1 MPAVRIPRY
10 QQQIGAPSIS
20 TPTVRGVAT
29 PEDPTGAAMMQLGA
43 TGLQISE
50 RMRREQEIEDEK
62 RKRLKEKQ
70 ELEDAKLEAHSV
82 LSDARLAWTEQMLAA
97 KEKAAPG
104 AAGFTPEV
112 LKQFDDYSTKAIGDR
127 PNAITKR
134 LLQEGFQNLRTSLGQ
149 DALVFEAQARVDNR
163 VNSVEAGLNKAAQ
176 AVLTDPRQ
184 RAIALNEQLAYINSI
199 DIPPKAKEA
208 LKERALQ
215 SLDSAALNGEINRS
229 RNNIRAMDG
238 LLDRMGKGEFAG
250 VPAQQLAAAET
261 RIGNFKNSLIVR
273 SEAAERRRLTGLEQ
287 QAKRLS
293 WYVENGRDIPPNEID
308 TFTRNAKGT
317 AYEGA
322 LMPILDEQKAV
333 SEIAKLAPDQQV
345 AKVKEMQAS
354 YGETPS
360 KEQLTKLTKI
370 QRYVNNNLKLLNE
383 SPLDYAA
390 QREGAQV
397 TPLDLQKPD
406 TWASTL
412 GARTAI
418 LTDQAR
424 RNGVAPK
431 GLLPQEAQQISNAL
445 KAARPEQARDMLT
458 KLYAGFGDDKV
469 YRATMQQLAP
479 DNPVMAVAGIAAAR
493 GLESSADRSVADY
506 ILRGQQLLRQDTKED
521 GKPSGGKL
529 IPMPKETEMA
539 SGFASLEGNAFA
551 GREQARNAYYQAAK
565 SIYAAKSAEEGDY
578 SGEIKSER
586 WDTAMNLATGGI
598 DTYKGRSIVLPYG
611 VKVGEFKDGLKQR
624 IPALIAAGRLTDGW
638 TPEKLRDLPLEN
650 AGDGRYFF
658 RVGDGVLVG
667 KDGRPVVLD
676 WAQR

>member
-20 TPTVRGVAT
+20 TPTVRGVAS
-29 PEDPTGAAMMQLGA
+29 PEDPTGAAMANLGA
-43 TGLQISE
+43 TGLQISD

-62 RKRLKEKQ
+62 RKRVKEKQ

-82 LSDARLAWTEQMLAA
+82 LSDARLTWTEQMLAA

-229 RNNIRAMDG
+229 RNSTRAMDG

-308 TFTRNAKGT
+308 AFTRSARGT

-360 KEQLTKLTKI
+360 KEQLTKLAKI

-397 TPLDLQKPD
+397 APLDLQKPD
-406 TWASTL
+406 TWADTL

-431 GLLPQEAQQISNAL
+431 GLLPQEAAQISSAL
-445 KAARPEQARDMLT
+445 KTAKPEQAGQMLAT
-458 KLYAGFGDDKV
+458 LRNGFGDDKI
-469 YRATMQQLAP
+469 YRATMQQIAA
-479 DNPVMAVAGIAAAR
+479 DNPVIAAAGIAAAR
-493 GLESSADRSVADY
+493 GQESTKDRRVSDL
-506 ILRGQQLLRQDTKED
+506 ILRGQQLIRQDTKED
-521 GKPSGGKL
+521 GKPAGGKL
-529 IPMPKETEMA
+529 MPMPKEQDM
-539 SGFASLEGNAFA
+539 SGAFAKLEGNAFA
-551 GREQARNAYYQAAK
+551 GREQARNVFYQTAK
-565 SIYAAKSAEEGDY
+565 SIYASLSSEEGDY
-578 SGEIKSER
+578 SGEINGKR
-586 WDTAMNLATGGI
+586 WETAMNLATGGI
-598 DTYKGRSIVLPYG
+598 DTYKGRSIVMPYG
-611 VKVGEFKDGLKQR
+611 VKLGDFKDGLKTR
-624 IPALIAAGRLTDGW
+624 TAALVAAGRVPDGW

-650 AGDGRYFF
+650 AGDGRYIF
-658 RVGDGVLVG
+658 RVGDGYLPG
-667 KDGRPVVLD
+667 RDGRPLVVD
-676 WAQR
+676 FNQ

>member
-1 MPAVRIPRY
+1 MAVRIPRY
-10 QQQIGAPSIS
+10 QQQISAPAAA
-20 TPTVRGVAT
+20 TQAVRKIPAV
-29 PEDPTGAAMMQLGA
+29 ENQTGAALYGI
-43 TGLQISE
+43 GSE
-50 RMRREQEIEDEK
+50 MGRIARYQDAVR
-62 RKRLKEKQ
+62 EKQ
-70 ELEDAKLEAHSV
+70 ELDDAKLEAHKV
-82 LSDARLAWTEQMLAA
+82 LSDARLSWTEQMLAA

-104 AAGFTPEV
+104 AAGFTPEM

-127 PNAITKR
+127 PSAITKR
-134 LLQEGFQNLRTSLGQ
+134 LLQEGFQNLRTNIGQ
-149 DALVFEAQARVDNR
+149 DSLMFEAQARVDHR

-184 RAIALNEQLAYINSI
+184 RAIALDEQLAYINSI

-215 SLDSAALNGEINRS
+215 SIDSAAMNGEINRS
-229 RNNIRAMDG
+229 RNSTGAMDR

-273 SEAAERRRLTGLEQ
+273 SEAAERRRMVGLEQ

-308 TFTRNAKGT
+308 TFTRSARGT

-322 LMPILDEQKAV
+322 LMPILEEQKAV

-360 KEQLTKLTKI
+360 KEQLTKLAKI

-406 TWASTL
+406 TWAGTL

-458 KLYAGFGDDKV
+458 KLYTGFGDDKV

-493 GLESSADRSVADY
+493 GLESSTDRSVADY

-578 SGEIKSER
+578 SGEINSER

-611 VKVGEFKDGLKQR
+611 VKVGDFKDGMKQR

>member
-1 MPAVRIPRY
+1 MAVRIPRY
-10 QQQIGAPSIS
+10 QQQVGVPGIS
-20 TPTVRGVAT
+20 SPTVRGVAS

-50 RMRREQEIEDEK
+50 RIRRDQEIEDEK
-62 RKRLKEKQ
+62 KRRIKEKQ
-70 ELEDAKLEAHSV
+70 ELEDAKLEAHQV
-82 LSDARLAWTEQMLAA
+82 LSDARLTWTEQMLAA

-104 AAGFTPEV
+104 ATGFTPEV
-112 LKQFDDYSTKAIGDR
+112 LRQFDDYSAKAINER
-127 PNAITKR
+127 PNAITQR
-134 LLQEGFQNLRTSLGQ
+134 LLREGFQNLRTTLGQ
-149 DALVFEAQARVDNR
+149 DALVFEAQARVDHR

-184 RAIALNEQLAYINSI
+184 RALALSEQMAYIGSI

-208 LKERALQ
+208 LKERAQ
-215 SLDSAALNGEINRS
+215 QAIDSAALNGEINRS
-229 RNNIRAMDG
+229 RNSTRAMDG
-238 LLDRMGKGEFAG
+238 LLERIGKGEFAG
-250 VPAQQLAAAET
+250 VPAQQLAAAEA
-261 RIGNFKNSLIVR
+261 RIGNFKNTLIVKA
-273 SEAAERRRLTGLEQ
+273 EAAERRKLTGLEQ
-287 QAKRLS
+287 QSRRLS
-293 WYVENGRDIPPNEID
+293 WYVENGRDIPPNEIE
-308 TFTRNAKGT
+308 TFTRNARGT

-322 LMPILDEQKAV
+322 LLPILEEQKAV

-345 AKVKEMQAS
+345 ARVKELQAS

-360 KEQLTKLTKI
+360 KEQLTKLAKI
-370 QRYVNNNLKLLNE
+370 QRYVNNGLKLLNE

-397 TPLDLQKPD
+397 APLDLQKPD
-406 TWASTL
+406 TWAETL

-431 GLLPQEAQQISNAL
+431 GLLPQEAQQIGHAL
-445 KAARPEQARDMLT
+445 KTARPEQAREMLA

-521 GKPSGGKL
+521 GKPAGGKL
-529 IPMPKETEMA
+529 IPMPNEAKLSEA
-539 SGFASLEGNAFA
+539 FATLEGNAFA
-551 GREQARNAYYQAAK
+551 GRENARNAYYQAAK
-565 SIYAAKSAEEGDY
+565 SIYAAKAAEEGDY
-578 SGEIKSER
+578 SGEFNSGR
-586 WDTAMNLATGGI
+586 WDIAMNLATGGI
-598 DTYKGRSIVLPYG
+598 DTYRGRSIVMPYG
-611 VKVGEFKDGLKQR
+611 VKAGEFKDGMKQR
-624 IPALIAAGRLTDGW
+624 ITALIASGRLTDGW

-667 KDGRPVVLD
+667 RDGRPVVLD

>member
-10 QQQIGAPSIS
+10 QQQVGAPSIS

-29 PEDPTGAAMMQLGA
+29 PEDPTGAAMANLGA
-43 TGLQISE
+43 EFGRAGQRL
-50 RMRREQEIEDEK
+50 EIEEEK
-62 RKRLKEKQ
+62 RRRIKEKQ

-82 LSDARLAWTEQMLAA
+82 LSDARLTWTEQMLAA

-112 LKQFDDYSTKAIGDR
+112 LKQFDDYSAKAIGDR
-127 PNAITKR
+127 PSAITKR
-134 LLQEGFQNLRTSLGQ
+134 LLQEGFQNLRTNIGQ
-149 DALVFEAQARVDNR
+149 DALVFEAQARVDHR

-229 RNNIRAMDG
+229 RNSTRAMDG

-308 TFTRNAKGT
+308 AFTRSARGT

-360 KEQLTKLTKI
+360 KEQLTKLAKI

-397 TPLDLQKPD
+397 APLDLQKPD
-406 TWASTL
+406 TWADTL

-431 GLLPQEAQQISNAL
+431 GLLPQEAQQIGNAL
-445 KAARPEQARDMLT
+445 KAARPEQAREILT

-493 GLESSADRSVADY
+493 GLESSTDRSVADY

-529 IPMPKETEMA
+529 IPMPKEA
-539 SGFASLEGNAFA
+539 DLSVAFANLEGNAFA

-578 SGEIKSER
+578 SGEINPKR

-624 IPALIAAGRLTDGW
+624 IPDLISAGRLTDGW

>member
-1 MPAVRIPRY
+1 MAVRIPRY
-10 QQQIGAPSIS
+10 QQQIGAQAGA
-20 TPTVRGVAT
+20 TPTVRGTAT
-29 PEDPTGAAMMQLGA
+29 PYDPTGAAMAGMGEEMQRIGA
-43 TGLQISE
+43 QV
-50 RMRREQEIEDEK
+50 RREQEIEDEK
-62 RKRLKEKQ
+62 KRRTKEKQ
-70 ELEDAKLEAHSV
+70 DLEDAKLEAHKV
-82 LSDARLAWTEQMLAA
+82 LSDARLSWTEQMLAA

-104 AAGFTPEV
+104 AAGFTPEI
-112 LKQFDDYSTKAIGDR
+112 LKQFDDYATKAVSER
-127 PNAITKR
+127 PNAITQK
-134 LLQEGFQNLRTSLGQ
+134 LLQEGFQNLRTLIGQ
-149 DALVFEAQARVDNR
+149 DALGFEAQARVDHR

-184 RAIALNEQLAYINSI
+184 RAIAMNEQMAYINSI

-215 SLDSAALNGEINRS
+215 AIDSAALNGEINRS
-229 RNNIRAMDG
+229 RNSTKAMDV

-250 VPAQQLAAAET
+250 VPAQSLAAAET
-261 RIGNFKNSLIVR
+261 RVLNFKNSLIVKA
-273 SEAAERRRLTGLEQ
+273 EAAERRKLTGLEQ

-308 TFTRNAKGT
+308 AFTRNARGT
-317 AYEGA
+317 AFEGA
-322 LMPILDEQKAV
+322 LMPILEEQKAV
-333 SEIAKLAPDQQV
+333 SALAVLPPDQQV
-345 AKVKEMQAS
+345 ARVKELQAS

-360 KEQLTKLTKI
+360 KEQITHLAKL
-370 QRYVNNNLKLLNE
+370 QRYVNNNLKLLND

-406 TWASTL
+406 TWAETL

-418 LTDQAR
+418 LTDQSR
-424 RNGVAPK
+424 RNGVVPK
-431 GLLPQEAQQISNAL
+431 GLLPQEVQQIGAAL
-445 KAARPEQARDMLT
+445 KTAKPEQARELLA

-493 GLESSADRSVADY
+493 GLESSTDRSVADY

-529 IPMPKETEMA
+529 IPMPKEA
-539 SGFASLEGNAFA
+539 DLSVAFANLEGNAFA

-578 SGEIKSER
+578 SGEINHKR

-598 DTYKGRSIVLPYG
+598 DTYNGRSIVLPYG
-611 VKVGEFKDGLKQR
+611 VKVGEFKDGMKQR

>member
-29 PEDPTGAAMMQLGA
+29 PEDPTGAAMANLGA
-43 TGLQISE
+43 TGMQISE

-82 LSDARLAWTEQMLAA
+82 LSDARLTWTEQMLAA
-97 KEKAAPG
+97 KEKAGPG

-127 PNAITKR
+127 PSAITKR

-163 VNSVEAGLNKAAQ
+163 INSVEAGLNKAAQ

-308 TFTRNAKGT
+308 TFTRNARGT

-397 TPLDLQKPD
+397 APLDLQKPD
-406 TWASTL
+406 TWAGTL

-445 KAARPEQARDMLT
+445 KAARPEQAREILT
-458 KLYAGFGDDKV
+458 KLYTGFGDDKV

-493 GLESSADRSVADY
+493 GLESSTDRSVADY

-521 GKPSGGKL
+521 GKPSGGKM
-529 IPMPKETEMA
+529 IPMPKEA
-539 SGFASLEGNAFA
+539 DLSVAFANLEGNAFA

-578 SGEIKSER
+578 SGEINPKR

-611 VKVGEFKDGLKQR
+611 VKVGEFKDGMKQR
-624 IPALIAAGRLTDGW
+624 IPDLIAAGRLTDGW